1 MISAGYVNPEPLVEL
16 CKELDA
22 VKIDFKGFT
31 EKYYKDVCRGKLK
44 PVMDCLIQL
53 KKIGIWFEIVYLMV
67 PTLNDDM
74 KNIQE
79 MCQWILG
86 TLGPDVPIHFTRF
99 TPLYLLKNLPP
110 TSVSSLQ
117 KAAEIAQRTG
127 LNYVYIGNVPGHP
140 LENTYCPKCKKTL
153 IGRNIFTITEMNLK
167 QGKCKFCEY
176 PIPGVWE

>member
-1 MISAGYVNPEPLVEL
+1 
-16 CKELDA
+16 
-22 VKIDFKGFT
+22 
-31 EKYYKDVCRGKLK
+31 
-44 PVMDCLIQL
+44 
-53 KKIGIWFEIVYLMV
+53 MV

-74 KNIQE
+74 KKIQE
-79 MCQWILG
+79 MCKWILA

-99 TPLYLLKNLPP
+99 TPLYLLRNLPP
-110 TSVSSLQ
+110 TPVSSLQ

-176 PIPGVWE
+176 PISGVWE